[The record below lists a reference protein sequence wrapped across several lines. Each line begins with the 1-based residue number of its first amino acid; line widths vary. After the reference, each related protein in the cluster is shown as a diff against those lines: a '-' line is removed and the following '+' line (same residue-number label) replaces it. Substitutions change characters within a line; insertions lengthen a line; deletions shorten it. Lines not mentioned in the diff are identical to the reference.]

1 MEVIAQR
8 KKTVIVW
15 LSCGYINNSL
25 WSSSALEIL
34 LGTLG
39 HDHGGPTNNVRTMS
53 MGVRECLQ

>member
-15 LSCGYINNSL
+15 LSCVYITNSL

-39 HDHGGPTNNVRTMS
+39 HDHGGLTSNVRTMS